1 VRASA
6 PISILVLVA
15 ASIAAHAA
23 HAEEPAHAEGSE
35 FPVSYVERPLTLPRF
50 TLAPFGELDID
61 RFGTTGSA
69 TGGLSTSVV
78 LAGMMLGASFGITKD
93 AEIGAILIPVQFNE
107 SAGFGGLFYGDER
120 IQAQPSVFA
129 TYRFLNRE
137 PVELGARLLVQFL
150 VPRTGLGAGVR
161 IEPSVPLLVHIGK
174 IGRFDAEVG
183 VPITVEGS
191 RTEITNGVSTAVAS
205 QAYAGI
211 DVPVRIAFD
220 IIEPLHIGLNT
231 GLVIEDFGHA
241 GETTAIPLGLFTGYA
256 VGQKKPIVDI
266 DAFFSWFDFITPGG
280 GPFGDKVNPGLF
292 VVGLKATGYVYF

>member
-1 VRASA
+1 VRASV
-6 PISILVLVA
+6 PFSILVAVA
-15 ASIAAHAA
+15 ASLAAPAAHAA
-23 HAEEPAHAEGSE
+23 HGEESE

-50 TLAPFGELDID
+50 TLAPYGELDIN
-61 RFGTTGSA
+61 RVGTTGSA
-69 TGGLSTSVV
+69 AGGLSSQVV

-107 SAGFGGLFYGDER
+107 EAGFGGLFYGDER

-129 TYRFLNRE
+129 TYRFLHRD
-137 PVELGARLLVQFL
+137 PVELGARLFVQFL
-150 VPRTGLGAGVR
+150 VPRTSLGAGAR

-174 IGRFDAEVG
+174 LARFDAEVG
-183 VPITVEGS
+183 VPITIEGS
-191 RTEITNGVSTAVAS
+191 RTEITNGVSAVVGG
-205 QAYAGI
+205 QAFAGL
-211 DVPVRIAFD
+211 DVPLRIAFD

-241 GETTAIPLGLFTGYA
+241 GETTAIPLGLFMGYA
-256 VGQKKPIVDI
+256 VGEKKPIVDI

-292 VVGLKATGYVYF
+292 VVGVKATGYVYF